1 MMDSNEHV
9 DSLRLIGGKLCLD
22 FVNTID
28 GRAGD
33 DPYEYLTD
41 YDQIVAWG
49 RRVEILSEGLAQR
62 LIKRGHN
69 NSLAADSAFDAILEF
84 RETLFRLFLASLNNQ
99 PPLAQDII
107 RLNYAIE
114 NAASQYVVEPGD
126 TGYQWRLPDRLD
138 GLLWAVIWSAADLL
152 TSDQLNSVKMCE
164 ADGCGWLFLDT
175 SRNQSRRW
183 CSMETCGNRAKAKR
197 HYKKTRSKQT

>member
-1 MMDSNEHV
+1 MVDSNEHV

-33 DPYEYLTD
+33 HPYEYLTD
-41 YDQIVAWG
+41 YEQIVAWG
-49 RRVEILSEGLAQR
+49 QRVEILSEELALR
-62 LIKRGHN
+62 LIKRGRA
-69 NSLAADSAFDAILEF
+69 NSLAADSAYDAILEF
-84 RETLFRLFLASLNNQ
+84 RETLFRLLAASLANE
-99 PPLAQDII
+99 PPLAQDMS
-107 RLNYAIE
+107 RLNHAIE
-114 NAASQYVVEPGD
+114 NAASQYVVEPAD

-138 GLLWAVIWSAADLL
+138 GMLWSVIWPAADLL
-152 TSDQLNSVKMCE
+152 TSDQLSNVKMCE

-183 CSMETCGNRAKAKR
+183 CSMESCGNRAKAKR
-197 HYKKTRSKQT
+197 HYKKTRSERN